1 MAKFL
6 EDIYLNRIDLIRTFD
21 SNKSDF
27 KNNVMKWLVD
37 YGFDEMKF
45 ILLFSKAI
53 FIDYFK
59 QYNQLIM
66 QGVALIGFENR
77 TIGLS

>member
-1 MAKFL
+1 
-6 EDIYLNRIDLIRTFD
+6 
-21 SNKSDF
+21 
-27 KNNVMKWLVD
+27 MKWLVD